1 LIFKLDSPEASLG
14 DSGGRNV
21 SVHFLLCPEPAA
33 AAVAAA
39 AGAAAAPGA
48 LRGTFEA
55 RVDMRNGTTACNKLY
70 MATRDNCLTS
80 ARFSLLPRDLQR
92 NNGTLDIRVLLDH
105 NVLQVFF
112 AGDHETRFAFSL
124 IFLDS

>member
-1 LIFKLDSPEASLG
+1 MT
-14 DSGGRNV
+14 V
-21 SVHFLLCPEPAA
+21 
-33 AAVAAA
+33 AVEMSACTSSCARSRQQQQWQQQEQQQQHQA
-39 AGAAAAPGA
+39 
-48 LRGTFEA
+48 RVEA